1 VIVILGASY
10 ANAWPITRIAGL
22 PVVNAGVGGN
32 ETRDMFARFETDV
45 LAKRPTHLLLW
56 GFINDY
62 SRNRP
67 DKYPE
72 VARLIEQ
79 RFTQMVDL
87 AQARGIRVALAT
99 EVTLPAAT
107 SFHGELLAAVY
118 RSLGRQGYADRINH
132 EVMKSNQWVKA
143 FARERGLPL
152 LDLQAALA
160 PKGFYRQRQYS
171 LPDGSHLTTAA
182 YTALTAYVDTKQDLF
197 DQ

>member
-1 VIVILGASY
+1 MIVIFGASY

-32 ETRDMFARFETDV
+32 ETRDMIARFETDV
-45 LAKRPTHLLLW
+45 LAKRPSHLLIW

-87 AQARGIRVALAT
+87 AQAQGIRVTVAT
-99 EVTLPAAT
+99 EVTLPAAV
-107 SFHGELLAAVY
+107 SLHGELLAAVY
-118 RSLGRQGYADRINH
+118 RSLGRQGYADRINR

-143 FARERGLPL
+143 FAAARGLPL

-160 PKGFYRQRQYS
+160 PKGFYRARQFS
-171 LPDGSHLTTAA
+171 LPDASHLTSAA
-182 YTALTAYVDTKQDLF
+182 YTALTAYVEQKQDLF
-197 DQ
+197 VQ